1 MTIRKSS
8 KSNPN
13 NDVNQMAN
21 TIQTATA
28 AGKNI
33 WSIVITVGVFVA
45 TIWTTQQVV
54 NTRLSFLE
62 SEIGTLKTKDAEMA
76 KQLSDSTSSHQ
87 LILQEISNR
96 LRDMELRFAE
106 LKTRVELVLDSKFT
120 SKLSSSERPN

>member
-1 MTIRKSS
+1 MTRKSS
-8 KSNPN
+8 KSRPDD
-13 NDVNQMAN
+13 DVNQMAS

-62 SEIGTLKTKDAEMA
+62 GEISTLKAKDAELT
-76 KQLSDSTSSHQ
+76 KQLSESTNSHQ

-106 LKTRVELVLDSKFT
+106 LKTRVELVLDSRST
-120 SKLSSSERPN
+120 SKPSSSERPN

>member
-1 MTIRKSS
+1 MTRKSS
-8 KSNPN
+8 KSRPDE
-13 NDVNQMAN
+13 DVNQMAN

-54 NTRLSFLE
+54 NTRLSFIE
-62 SEIGTLKTKDAEMA
+62 GEISTLKSKDAELT
-76 KQLSDSTSSHQ
+76 KQLSEAANSQQ

-96 LRDMELRFAE
+96 LREMELRFAE
-106 LKTRVELVLDSKFT
+106 LKTRVELVLDSKST
-120 SKLSSSERPN
+120 SKPSSAGTPN

>member
-1 MTIRKSS
+1 MTRKTS
-8 KSNPN
+8 KSRPDE
-13 NDVNQMAN
+13 DVNQMAS

-54 NTRLSFLE
+54 NTRLSFIE
-62 SEIGTLKTKDAEMA
+62 GEINTLKAKDVEIT
-76 KQLSDSTSSHQ
+76 KQLSDATNSHQ
-87 LILQEISNR
+87 MILQEISNR

-106 LKTRVELVLDSKFT
+106 LKTRVELVLDTRANVKS
-120 SKLSSSERPN
+120 SSSEKPN

>member
-1 MTIRKSS
+1 MTRKSS
-8 KSNPN
+8 KSRPTE
-13 NDVNQMAN
+13 DVNQMAN

-54 NTRLSFLE
+54 NTRLSFIE
-62 SEIGTLKTKDAEMA
+62 GEISTLKSKDVELT
-76 KQLSDSTSSHQ
+76 KQLSEAANSQQ

-96 LRDMELRFAE
+96 LREMELRFAE
-106 LKTRVELVLDSKFT
+106 LKTRVELVLDSKST
-120 SKLSSSERPN
+120 SKPSSAGTPN

>member
-1 MTIRKSS
+1 
-8 KSNPN
+8 
-13 NDVNQMAN
+13 MAN

-54 NTRLSFLE
+54 NTRLSFIE
-62 SEIGTLKTKDAEMA
+62 GEISTLKSKDVELT
-76 KQLSDSTSSHQ
+76 KQLSEAANSQQ

-96 LRDMELRFAE
+96 LREMELRFAE
-106 LKTRVELVLDSKFT
+106 LKTRVELVLDSKST
-120 SKLSSSERPN
+120 SKPSSAGTPN